1 VITLEQV
8 HELAR
13 LRIQEFPVTT
23 LFLSLG
29 GGRDARKAEIQLKDL
44 IKKQRSELEGRGL
57 SRPQLRSVESDF
69 DQMLKLL
76 QNLDRKG
83 CRGLAV
89 FSSSGAGLWRVHPLA
104 QPVRDRLVVDA
115 HPHVRPLSSFL
126 NQFKRS
132 VVLLLARDH
141 AVIYVAHLGEIRRLA
156 EERGDVPQEVR
167 VGSVEERRIERH
179 AEDRLHHFAK
189 GLAER
194 AAEVLRAQSAEHL
207 VVGGAPEAVAAFE
220 AHAPRALRDR
230 TIARLALGPEAPS
243 AEVLARVSEAVA
255 AHERQRG
262 TRMVETAI
270 KEARTGGLGVAGV
283 AATLRSFGRGEV
295 AAIVVSSRL
304 SRPGLA
310 CGRCPGLDLEARHC
324 AACGGDLVQVPDVV
338 EELIHRALGQS
349 VEVSD
354 LDGHPALEAA
364 GGMAALLRY
373 RRPGPA
379 ATVPE
384 AGAAPGAQ
392 ARR

>member
-1 VITLEQV
+1 MITLEQV

-13 LRIQEFPVTT
+13 LRIHEFPVTT
-23 LFLSLG
+23 LFLGLD

-44 IKKQRSELEGRGL
+44 IKKQRLELEGRAL
-57 SRPQLRSVESDF
+57 SRPQLRSVEGDF

-76 QNLDRKG
+76 QNLDRRG

-89 FSSSGAGLWRVHPLA
+89 FSSSGAGLWQVHPLA

-115 HPHVRPLSSFL
+115 HAHVRPLSHFL

-141 AVIYVAHLGEIRRLA
+141 AVLYVAHLGEIHRLA
-156 EERGDVPQEVR
+156 EERGDVPPEVR

-179 AEDRLHHFAK
+179 AEDRLRHFAK

-194 AAEVLRAQSAEHL
+194 VAEVLRVQAAEHL
-207 VVGGAPEAVAAFE
+207 VIGGAPEAVAAFE
-220 AHAPRALRDR
+220 AHASRALHDH

-243 AEVLARVSEAVA
+243 TEVLARATGAVV

-262 TRMVETAI
+262 ARMVETAI
-270 KEARTGGLGVAGV
+270 MEARTGGLGVAGV

-304 SRPGLA
+304 ARPGLA
-310 CGRCPGLDLEARHC
+310 CGRCPGLDLEARQC
-324 AACGGDLVQVPDVV
+324 PACGGDLMRVPDVV
-338 EELIHRALGQS
+338 EELIHRALAQS
-349 VEVSD
+349 VEVVD
-354 LDGHPALEAA
+354 LDAHPALEAA

-379 ATVPE
+379 ASVPE
-384 AGAAPGAQ
+384 AIAAPGVE